1 MRRKDREY
9 KVETNGVPDLTQA
22 PKDLLELFCTAVL
35 ESILSETGKDDLSD
49 EGDSRLNDG
58 DGRSSPVIE

>member
-9 KVETNGVPDLTQA
+9 KVEANGIPDLTQA

-35 ESILSETGKDDLSD
+35 ESILSETGKE
-49 EGDSRLNDG
+49 EGTVHSEVDG
-58 DGRSSPVIE
+58 ER

>member
-35 ESILSETGKDDLSD
+35 ESILSETGEE
-49 EGDSRLNDG
+49 EGTAHSKFDGGSRY
-58 DGRSSPVIE
+58 SF